1 MTLVC
6 NGKPMTIREG
16 MSLEELILELELNP
30 DTVVAECDGLIARR
44 EEYATS
50 ILKDGMVVE
59 LIRFVGGG

>member
-1 MTLVC
+1 MTLIC
-6 NGKPMTIREG
+6 NGKTMTIRDG
-16 MSLEELILELELNP
+16 MSLEELIQELELNP
-30 DTVVAECDGLIARR
+30 DAVVAECDGRIARR